1 MPGKAKLPMG
11 IEDFE
16 RIRKDGFYYIDK
28 TGFIRDLLE
37 NMAYVNLF
45 TRPRRFGKTLNMSM
59 LKHFFETG
67 SDRTLFDGLE
77 ISGEKELCDGYFGK
91 FPLISI
97 SLKNAE
103 GDTFDKAKKKLRSII
118 GNEAVRFSFLS
129 DSDRLHE
136 TERQQY
142 GKLIE
147 LDEAG
152 EFAMSEELLENSLLM
167 LSRFLQKH
175 YGQKTVVLIDE
186 YDVPLDRAYQSGYY
200 EAMVDFIRSLFGQVL
215 KTNSSLYFAVLTGCL
230 RISKES
236 IFTGLNNFKV
246 YTIKDVRYR
255 EYFGFT
261 DAEVRQMLE
270 YYGFTGQYTAMK
282 EWYDGYLFGN
292 SGIYCPWDVIN
303 YCGDLYDKSVT
314 EPQNYWVN
322 TSSNSIVR
330 RFIDKADGTTR
341 DEIERLVN
349 GESIKKKIKQELTY
363 RDLDSGIDNLWSVL
377 FTTGYLTKCGQDDGV
392 MTSLVIPNKEIRW
405 IFQEQIQEW
414 FAAET
419 RKDTQ
424 MLEIFC
430 RAFEENDAA
439 AIEKGF
445 TSYLRKT
452 ISIRDNNVRKEMKEN
467 FYHGIL
473 LGLFAGMDGWKV
485 RSNAESGEGYSD
497 ISVAVEEK
505 EIGIIIEF
513 KYAEDAAFDK
523 GCREA
528 LKQIN
533 DRKYEEM
540 LIDDGMTTI
549 HKYGI
554 ACYKKR
560 CRVISG

>member
-1 MPGKAKLPMG
+1 M
-11 IEDFE
+11 I
-16 RIRKDGFYYIDK
+16 
-28 TGFIRDLLE
+28 
-37 NMAYVNLF
+37 
-45 TRPRRFGKTLNMSM
+45 
-59 LKHFFETG
+59 
-67 SDRTLFDGLE
+67 
-77 ISGEKELCDGYFGK
+77 
-91 FPLISI
+91 
-97 SLKNAE
+97 
-103 GDTFDKAKKKLRSII
+103 
-118 GNEAVRFSFLS
+118 
-129 DSDRLHE
+129 
-136 TERQQY
+136 
-142 GKLIE
+142 
-147 LDEAG
+147 
-152 EFAMSEELLENSLLM
+152 
-167 LSRFLQKH
+167 
-175 YGQKTVVLIDE
+175 
-186 YDVPLDRAYQSGYY
+186 
-200 EAMVDFIRSLFGQVL
+200 
-215 KTNSSLYFAVLTGCL
+215 
-230 RISKES
+230 
-236 IFTGLNNFKV
+236 NN
-246 YTIKDVRYR
+246 
-255 EYFGFT
+255 
-261 DAEVRQMLE
+261 
-270 YYGFTGQYTAMK
+270 
-282 EWYDGYLFGN
+282 
-292 SGIYCPWDVIN
+292 
-303 YCGDLYDKSVT
+303 CGDLYDKSVT
-314 EPQNYWVN
+314 EPKNNWVN
-322 TSSNSIVR
+322 TGSNSIVR
-330 RFIDKADGTTR
+330 SFIDKADGTTR

-405 IFQEQIQEW
+405 IFKEQIQEW

>member
-1 MPGKAKLPMG
+1 
-11 IEDFE
+11 
-16 RIRKDGFYYIDK
+16 
-28 TGFIRDLLE
+28 
-37 NMAYVNLF
+37 
-45 TRPRRFGKTLNMSM
+45 
-59 LKHFFETG
+59 
-67 SDRTLFDGLE
+67 
-77 ISGEKELCDGYFGK
+77 
-91 FPLISI
+91 
-97 SLKNAE
+97 
-103 GDTFDKAKKKLRSII
+103 
-118 GNEAVRFSFLS
+118 
-129 DSDRLHE
+129 
-136 TERQQY
+136 
-142 GKLIE
+142 
-147 LDEAG
+147 
-152 EFAMSEELLENSLLM
+152 M

-292 SGIYCPWDVIN
+292 SEIYCPWDVIN

-405 IFQEQIQEW
+405 IFKEQIQEW

-424 MLEIFC
+424 MLERFC

-452 ISIRDNNVRKEMKEN
+452 ISIRDNNVRKEKKEN

-485 RSNAESGEGYSD
+485 RSNAESG
-497 ISVAVEEK
+497 
-505 EIGIIIEF
+505 
-513 KYAEDAAFDK
+513 
-523 GCREA
+523 GCCLR
-528 LKQIN
+528 Q
-533 DRKYEEM
+533 RM
-540 LIDDGMTTI
+540 P
-549 HKYGI
+549 
-554 ACYKKR
+554 
-560 CRVISG
+560 